1 MARKRVTIKQVAKE
15 AGVSPTAVSFAFN
28 NPEQISQETAER
40 ILSVA
45 QEWGYSPNPI
55 AKAMILQRTG
65 VIGVL
70 VPFTISTTFANPFIN
85 SFMQGVG
92 SVCDQH
98 SLSALVVSPYE
109 GSLEEATRR
118 ALVDGYIVLGLDEK
132 HIEIEPLR
140 QRGIPFVIVDGDAE
154 TVSEVNVDDEGG
166 AYNAACHLLGR
177 GHRDI
182 LIVTFQQPA
191 PSHLDHVYYGVGG
204 RRLAGY
210 KRAFAD
216 YGIEFRFD
224 RIVQSLTSIEGGA
237 AAFSQ
242 MWDDGFRP
250 TAILALSD
258 VTAIGVLSAANRLG
272 FEVPRDLEVIG
283 FDDIPMAAFTCPS
296 LSTVHQPIV
305 EKGRL
310 AAELLVSS
318 LVGDRKPEQVSLPT
332 RLVLRDSTHPAVTR

>member
-1 MARKRVTIKQVAKE
+1 MAPKRVTINQVSE
-15 AGVSPTAVSFAFN
+15 RAGVSPTAVSFAFN
-28 NPEQISQETAER
+28 NPEQISPETAER

-45 QEWGYSPNPI
+45 RELGYSPNPI
-55 AKAMILQRTG
+55 ARAMTLQRTG

-70 VPFTISTTFANPFIN
+70 VPFNISTTFANPFI
-85 SFMQGVG
+85 STFMEGVG

-98 SLSALVVSPYE
+98 SLSALIVSPYE

-132 HIEIEPLR
+132 HNEIEPLR
-140 QRGIPFVIVDGDAE
+140 HRGVPFVIVDGDAE

-166 AYNAACHLLGR
+166 AYDAARHLLAG

-191 PSHLDHVYYGVGG
+191 PSHIDHVYYGVGG

-210 KRAFAD
+210 KRAFTD
-216 YGIEFRFD
+216 YGLEFRFD
-224 RIVQSLTSIEGGA
+224 WIVQSLTSIEGGT
-237 AAFSQ
+237 AAFCRA
-242 MWDDGFRP
+242 WNDGIRP

-258 VTAIGVLSAANRLG
+258 AMAVGVLSVARRLG
-272 FEVPRDLEVIG
+272 IEIPRDLEVIG
-283 FDDIPMAAFTCPS
+283 FDDIPMAALTCPS

-310 AAELLVSS
+310 AAELLVNS
-318 LVGDRKPEQVSLPT
+318 LDGNRKPEKVILPT
-332 RLVLRDSTHPAVTR
+332 RLVHRDSTNPSVTH

>member
-1 MARKRVTIKQVAKE
+1 MAVKRVTINQVAEK

-45 QEWGYSPNPI
+45 RELGYSPNPI
-55 AKAMILQRTG
+55 ARAMILQRTG

-70 VPFTISTTFANPFIN
+70 VPFNISTTFANPFIS

-92 SVCDQH
+92 SVCDQR

-132 HIEIEPLR
+132 HGEIEPLR
-140 QRGIPFVIVDGDAE
+140 QRGIPIVVVDGDAE

-166 AYNAACHLLGR
+166 AYDAACHLLAR

-216 YGIEFRFD
+216 HGLEFRFNW
-224 RIVQSLTSIEGGA
+224 IVQSLTSIEGGT

-242 MWDDGFRP
+242 AWEDGFRP

-258 VTAIGVLSAANRLG
+258 AMAIGVLSAAKHLG
-272 FEVPRDLEVIG
+272 LDVPRDLEVIG
-283 FDDIPMAAFTCPS
+283 FDDIPMAVLTCPS

-310 AAELLVSS
+310 AAELLVNS
-318 LVGDRKPEQVSLPT
+318 LAGDRKPERVSLPT
-332 RLVLRDSTHPAVTR
+332 RLVLRDSTYPSVER